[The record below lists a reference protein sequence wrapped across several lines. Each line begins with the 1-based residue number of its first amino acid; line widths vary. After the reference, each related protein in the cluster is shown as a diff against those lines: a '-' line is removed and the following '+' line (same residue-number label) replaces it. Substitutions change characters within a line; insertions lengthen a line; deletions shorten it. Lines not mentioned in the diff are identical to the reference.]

1 MMSIDLLEDVAPASK
16 DLGAVAEIADKM
28 EHSVHRIADLEKAIK
43 AEKQNF
49 RKLSEEELPD
59 LMQQL
64 NIRSFTL
71 SNGSHVEVTD
81 VISGSIPS
89 QGAIDKAKDDD
100 KGMLEMR
107 QQECFDWLRGNG
119 GGDIIKN
126 NVEVQFSKEEDQEC
140 NAFVSKLRTDE
151 MAFKRSTGVHQKQ
164 LNKFLGETVSQGKE
178 VPHELF
184 KIYSGRKATIRRK

>member
-1 MMSIDLLEDVAPASK
+1 MSIDLLEDVAPASK
-16 DLGAVAEIADKM
+16 DLGAVAEIAEKM
-28 EHSVHRIADLEKAIK
+28 EQSKQRIADLEHTIK

-49 RKLSEEELPD
+49 RKLSEEELPN

-64 NIRSFTL
+64 NINSFTL
-71 SNGSHVEVTD
+71 SNGAHVEVTD

-89 QGAIDKAKDDD
+89 QGAIEKAKDDD

-107 QQECFDWLRGNG
+107 QQECFDWLRHN

-140 NAFVSKLRTDE
+140 NAFVSKLRNDE
-151 MAFKRSTGVHQKQ
+151 MAFKRSTGVHPKQ
-164 LNKFLGETVSQGKE
+164 LNKFLGETIEQGKD
-178 VPHELF
+178 VPHDLF
-184 KIYSGRKATIRRK
+184 KIYSGRKATIRNK